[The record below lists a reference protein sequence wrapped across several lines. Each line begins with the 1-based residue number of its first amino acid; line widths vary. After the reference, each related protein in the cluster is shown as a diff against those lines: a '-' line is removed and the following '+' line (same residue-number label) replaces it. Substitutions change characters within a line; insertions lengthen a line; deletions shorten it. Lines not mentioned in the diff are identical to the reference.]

1 MLSQN
6 ALNYIADTL
15 EEYVDLLELC
25 ILVDSATSE
34 DYDKSVKKVRKTIKK
49 LREGKTDGILDPKM
63 VAMYRDH
70 LESEAR
76 SGSSLKNYG

>member
-1 MLSQN
+1 MLSQE

-15 EEYVDLLELC
+15 EEYIDLVELC
-25 ILVDSATSE
+25 IIVDTTSSE
-34 DYDKSVKKVRKTIKK
+34 DYEKSVKKLRKTIKK

-70 LESEAR
+70 LENEANQR
-76 SGSSLKNYG
+76 RIS